1 MGGQHLYLMVH
12 IGVSDED
19 VGQLVGVDPP
29 VPHPV
34 ALQLTVGLQRSLPL
48 QVHGDFVISVHQ
60 SEIIIS
66 NFGLQTQYISYDN
79 LKNSYVNRI
88 FLHLKAKGNTNNSIE
103 RISS

>member
-1 MGGQHLYLMVH
+1 MGGQHRYLVVH
-12 IGVSDED
+12 VGVGDED
-19 VGQLVGVDPP
+19 VSQLVGVDPP

-66 NFGLQTQYISYDN
+66 VTLIIRHNIFDN

-88 FLHLKAKGNTNNSIE
+88 FLHLKSKGNTTL
-103 RISS
+103 

>member
-1 MGGQHLYLMVH
+1 MGGQHRYLVVH
-12 IGVSDED
+12 VGVGDED
-19 VGQLVGVDPP
+19 VSQLVGVDPP

-60 SEIIIS
+60 SEIIICVILVKRH
-66 NFGLQTQYISYDN
+66 NIIYDN

-88 FLHLKAKGNTNNSIE
+88 FLHLKAKGNTTTLQ
-103 RISS
+103 

>member
-1 MGGQHLYLMVH
+1 MGGQHRYLMVH

-19 VGQLVGVDPP
+19 VSQLVGVDPP

-34 ALQLTVGLQRSLPL
+34 ALQLTVGLQRSFPL

-66 NFGLQTQYISYDN
+66 VTLVKRHNINYDN
-79 LKNSYVNRI
+79 LKKS
-88 FLHLKAKGNTNNSIE
+88 
-103 RISS
+103 

>member
-12 IGVSDED
+12 IGVGDED

-66 NFGLQTQYISYDN
+66 VTLVKRHNIHDN
-79 LKNSYVNRI
+79 LKKFIR
-88 FLHLKAKGNTNNSIE
+88 
-103 RISS
+103 

>member
-66 NFGLQTQYISYDN
+66 VTLVKRHNICFDN
-79 LKNSYVNRI
+79 LKHSYVNPI
-88 FLHLKAKGNTNNSIE
+88 FHHSPKS
-103 RISS
+103 